1 MFHLRSKSIGNVE
14 KEAGRLTDGGYKE
27 IVLTGINLSFYG
39 RGEGMDLA
47 DAVLA
52 VDKIEG
58 IERIRLGSLQP
69 DLLDWELLK
78 KLSLSKKLC
87 PQFHL
92 SLQSGSD
99 TVLKRMNRHYTTE
112 LYSQVVANIHKLFE
126 NATITTDII
135 VGFPQES
142 DEEFSETMDFVR
154 KIGFSRVHVFPYSK
168 REGTKAAEME
178 NQIPQNIKNQRKKEL
193 ISQCAKVRTEFL
205 KTQIGKEC
213 GVIIEE
219 FSSDK
224 NLRGYSENY
233 TPIIV
238 KSSDETLKGQLL
250 RVKITDCDDENAYA
264 ELI

>member
-1 MFHLRSKSIGNVE
+1 
-14 KEAGRLTDGGYKE
+14 
-27 IVLTGINLSFYG
+27 
-39 RGEGMDLA
+39 MDLA

-142 DEEFSETMDFVR
+142 DEEFS
-154 KIGFSRVHVFPYSK
+154 
-168 REGTKAAEME
+168 
-178 NQIPQNIKNQRKKEL
+178 
-193 ISQCAKVRTEFL
+193 
-205 KTQIGKEC
+205 
-213 GVIIEE
+213 
-219 FSSDK
+219 SDK